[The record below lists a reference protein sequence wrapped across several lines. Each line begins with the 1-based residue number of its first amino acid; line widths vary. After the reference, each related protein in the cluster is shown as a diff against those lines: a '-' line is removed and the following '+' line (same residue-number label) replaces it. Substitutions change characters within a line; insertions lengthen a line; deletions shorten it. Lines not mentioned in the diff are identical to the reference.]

1 MSEHAPEDVEM
12 VAKTLHAH
20 TGRSARDFPWGHIDE
35 FSRDYYRDNARR
47 LLTRLDEAR
56 ADRTNRASEHGPD
69 WSDYSAADHPEEGPS
84 CKCGFNGTPEE
95 CAADRTNG
103 STER

>member
-1 MSEHAPEDVEM
+1 M

-56 ADRTNRASEHGPD
+56 ADRTSGGAS
-69 WSDYSAADHPEEGPS
+69 
-84 CKCGFNGTPEE
+84 
-95 CAADRTNG
+95 
-103 STER
+103 

>member
-1 MSEHAPEDVEM
+1 MTEHESEHASDDVEM

-35 FSRDYYRDNARR
+35 VTREYHRENARR

-56 ADRTNRASEHGPD
+56 ANRTIRSE
-69 WSDYSAADHPEEGPS
+69 EQN
-84 CKCGFNGTPEE
+84 NG
-95 CAADRTNG
+95 
-103 STER
+103 